1 MYCSQCGNQLH
12 QPSRFCPAC
21 GATVSSTT
29 QPPPG
34 WHPNTGPLTRPLTGR
49 MIGGVCAAFALRYG
63 WDVTLTRVITAFL
76 ILFTCVGGL
85 IYIAAWIIIPSESYP
100 FSTTSNRAFAKRA
113 VRYQ

>member
-12 QPSRFCPAC
+12 QSSRFCPAC
-21 GATVSSTT
+21 GAAVSSTA
-29 QPPPG
+29 PPPG
-34 WHPNTGPLTRPLTGR
+34 YSPNTGQLTRPLTGR
-49 MIGGVCAAFALRYG
+49 IIGGVCAAFALRYG

-76 ILFTCVGGL
+76 ILCTCVGAL

-100 FSTTSNRAFAKRA
+100 FSRASNRAFAKRA